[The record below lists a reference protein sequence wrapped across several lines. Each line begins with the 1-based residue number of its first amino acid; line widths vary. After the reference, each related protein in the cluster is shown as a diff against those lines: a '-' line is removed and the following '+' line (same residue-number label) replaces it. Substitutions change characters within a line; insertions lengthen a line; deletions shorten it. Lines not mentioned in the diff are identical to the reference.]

1 MIDKL
6 TNLIA
11 AIPGLKGAGI
21 SQMPDGR
28 WILSITRPLSKKDR
42 QAMKR
47 EWARINEGRCIEAE
61 MYQFVKPE
69 ELT

>member
-6 TNLIA
+6 TNLIT
-11 AIPGLKGAGI
+11 AIPGLKDASV

-69 ELT
+69 EL

>member
-6 TNLIA
+6 TSLIDT
-11 AIPGLKGAGI
+11 IPGLKGAGI

-28 WILSITRPLSKKDR
+28 WMLSIAKPLSKKDH

-69 ELT
+69 EL

>member
-6 TNLIA
+6 NTMISK
-11 AIPGLKGAGI
+11 IPGLAGTSV

-28 WILSITRPLSKKDR
+28 WMLSVASVLSKADR

-47 EWARINEGRCIEAE
+47 EGARLNEGRCIEAE

-69 ELT
+69 ELQ